1 MTPLRCAL
9 GPVIT
14 AWLVCQIAPL
24 MVAPAAFWVADQ
36 LACTCP
42 HGTDGACPMHKQPT
56 GSTSCLIRGV
66 DDSGMAVLS
75 SLLGPVGLIPVPTL
89 PMAPVLMGTSSPG
102 ELSPVTDRPR
112 SPDPP
117 PPRS

>member
-1 MTPLRCAL
+1 MTRLRCAL

-42 HGTDGACPMHKQPT
+42 PGADGACPMHKQTT
-56 GSTSCLIRGV
+56 GSPSCLIRGV
-66 DDSGMAVLS
+66 DGTAVLS
-75 SLLGPVGLIPVPTL
+75 SLLGPAGLLPVPAP
-89 PMAPVLMGTSSPG
+89 PMAPVLVGTSSPAG
-102 ELSPVTDRPR
+102 LSPVTVRPR